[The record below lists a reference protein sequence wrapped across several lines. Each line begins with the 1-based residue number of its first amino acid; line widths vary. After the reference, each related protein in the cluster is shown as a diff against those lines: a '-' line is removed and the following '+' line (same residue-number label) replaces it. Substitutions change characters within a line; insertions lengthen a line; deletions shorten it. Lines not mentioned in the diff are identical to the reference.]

1 MKYGLREDNSF
12 RKKEECHWK
21 NVVENEIKSLKKE
34 VELGKKQLQELSSKI
49 KFLAP
54 SSLSTSSTYYKF
66 TGKFQNAKFISCK
79 GE

>member
-21 NVVENEIKSLKKE
+21 NVVENEIKNLKKE
-34 VELGKKQLQELSSKI
+34 VELGKKQLQELSSTI

-54 SSLSTSSTYYKF
+54 SCLSTSSTYKF
-66 TGKFQNAKFISCK
+66 TGRFQNAKFISCK
-79 GE
+79 GK